1 MQIAVFAFANP
12 VKTSDKH
19 FFSEDF
25 SAETLGCS
33 DANAPFLHQLLILKK
48 PFDKIYM

>member
-12 VKTSDKH
+12 VKTSVKH

-25 SAETLGCS
+25 SAETLGYS
-33 DANAPFLHQLLILKK
+33 GAKVLFSTLTSNFQK
-48 PFDKIYM
+48 PV